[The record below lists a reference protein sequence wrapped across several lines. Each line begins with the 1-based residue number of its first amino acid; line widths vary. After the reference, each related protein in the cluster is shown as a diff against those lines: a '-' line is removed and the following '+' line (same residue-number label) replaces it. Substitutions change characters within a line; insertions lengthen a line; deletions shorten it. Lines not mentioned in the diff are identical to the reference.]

1 MGMKIPNEVID
12 DLRQQVRIEE
22 VVGQYVQLIKR
33 GQNYVA
39 SCPFHEDRNPSFSIH
54 SQKQIY
60 KCFSCGRGGNV
71 FGFIQEID
79 QVSFPEAV
87 MKVAEFADY
96 ALPNLPSS
104 GADQELAHQDRV
116 LYQIHQK
123 VAEFY
128 HYYLTGTT
136 NGQEALDYL
145 LDRQVQTETIDTFG
159 LGYAP
164 DQSNLVLAYLE
175 GEAFSQEDLIRSGI
189 FYQSEGSSQ
198 LVDRFRGRI
207 IFPLKSQS
215 GKVIAFSGRI
225 FKSND
230 QRSGKYVNSPETA
243 IFHKGGLLYNL
254 DLARSAIRKTNQ
266 ALVCEGYMD
275 VIALYQAGFENVV
288 ATMGTS
294 LTQAHLAYLTK
305 LAGEVVWVFDGDEPG
320 REASNRAFD
329 LARQFPRT
337 HFKSIAVPQQKDPDE
352 WLRTKGAASFRQL
365 LDQAQTLFNFK
376 KDYLKSQ
383 YRLEDPKQKSEYID
397 QLLLLLNQK
406 GSPIENQLYLAELA
420 KEFDLEEALL
430 KERLVRLSDQAP
442 SRMPARSDQP
452 VVVPSPAQVTGL
464 PIRSHKAY
472 QSEKLWLGQLMFQ
485 ADAWQY
491 IQSLQE
497 LPVLYHEFSQAAFSQ
512 LADYYYQGHALPL
525 TGIVGNIADT
535 QVNQVLTTVMWDYQ
549 PMAYDVQI
557 MQDCQ
562 QMIRQAFSEQEI
574 KELKERLKKEM
585 AQQNQDQVQDLIQ
598 RIMNLERQLKVKK

>member
-1 MGMKIPNEVID
+1 MKIPNEVID

-22 VVGQYVQLIKR
+22 VVGQYVQLTKR

-71 FGFIQEID
+71 FGFIQEMD

-87 MKVAEFADY
+87 IKVAEFADY
-96 ALPNLPSS
+96 TLPNLPSS

-145 LDRQVQTETIDTFG
+145 LDRQVQAETIDTFG

-337 HFKSIAVPQQKDPDE
+337 QFKSIAVPQQKDPDE

-376 KDYLKSQ
+376 KDYLKSH

-442 SRMPARSDQP
+442 SRLPARSDQP
-452 VVVPSPAQVTGL
+452 VVAPSPAQVTGL

>member
-1 MGMKIPNEVID
+1 MKIPNEVID
-12 DLRQQVRIEE
+12 DLRKQVRIEE
-22 VVGQYVQLIKR
+22 VVGQYVQLTKR

-145 LDRQVQTETIDTFG
+145 LDRQVQAETIDTFG

-337 HFKSIAVPQQKDPDE
+337 QFKSIAVPQQKDPDE

-442 SRMPARSDQP
+442 SRLPSRSDQP
-452 VVVPSPAQVTGL
+452 VDAPSPAQVTGL

-557 MQDCQ
+557 MRDCQ